1 MISPRCVLLLIAAV
15 TLVIIPALGQPEAKM
30 SFQQAGSPM
39 MPFNVN
45 QPVVYNI
52 HLINPMPSFMRYH
65 VVLEVG
71 PDYNDYSISK
81 KHSRYV
87 DLDSGA
93 SQEIQFEVNYRS
105 PELSRSEFGRW
116 AQDNNDTS
124 IWERSWYRATFTP
137 KVGNPLRSLE
147 GYDGQP
153 SLIKM
158 ITVYRNADV
167 SPKMGTDQTLYSYR
181 VDLFSSAEDA
191 VTLQVAPEAI
201 GPWKDCGTYNY
212 TNIGAWQTF
221 RWENVSLDFDFIGAH
236 YRFAGRKQTQVF
248 EGPFWPV
255 DYEYANESVYPP
267 DGFSGTPFTYSLDFN
282 GSKSLD
288 VGLHVWDVD
297 QNLFKLVEKKKY
309 IDANSWQKMV
319 WTGVTPSETIGSE
332 GTSSYYFSIYYPGS
346 ENPLGTSREDEG
358 KVYLGPDIVLIRYE
372 NPTVSP
378 EKGSTVSRYTYSVEV
393 ETALPVCDIELQTS
407 EPGSSIWRSQGI
419 ATYNGE
425 PQISWKDVAFDGDV
439 AGNVS
444 FRFIRVASPPS
455 IFQGPHLFRESIRG
469 IVSPQNG
476 SLGSW
481 DASFHP
487 PGERL
492 ARTPFVFTMEMDSVE
507 SNGPMMVD
515 LEIYHP
521 ILDTWL
527 PAGSPQNYNSSVGY
541 LNFNVINLPQ
551 PFIENPFLGESR
563 FRFRSGG
570 RFLGGE
576 NGFPGPEI
584 VANFK
589 NITSSYDETRREF
602 TYRTDIR
609 SSQNNLSV
617 ALVYTMDDIVWNF
630 ETDLKAYTSDSAEW
644 KRLEWR
650 GYPYRMAINYVPIG
664 S

>member
-1 MISPRCVLLLIAAV
+1 M
-15 TLVIIPALGQPEAKM
+15 
-30 SFQQAGSPM
+30 
-39 MPFNVN
+39 
-45 QPVVYNI
+45 
-52 HLINPMPSFMRYH
+52 
-65 VVLEVG
+65 
-71 PDYNDYSISK
+71 
-81 KHSRYV
+81 
-87 DLDSGA
+87 
-93 SQEIQFEVNYRS
+93 
-105 PELSRSEFGRW
+105 
-116 AQDNNDTS
+116 
-124 IWERSWYRATFTP
+124 
-137 KVGNPLRSLE
+137 
-147 GYDGQP
+147 
-153 SLIKM
+153 
-158 ITVYRNADV
+158 
-167 SPKMGTDQTLYSYR
+167 
-181 VDLFSSAEDA
+181 
-191 VTLQVAPEAI
+191 
-201 GPWKDCGTYNY
+201 
-212 TNIGAWQTF
+212 
-221 RWENVSLDFDFIGAH
+221 
-236 YRFAGRKQTQVF
+236 
-248 EGPFWPV
+248 
-255 DYEYANESVYPP
+255 
-267 DGFSGTPFTYSLDFN
+267 
-282 GSKSLD
+282 
-288 VGLHVWDVD
+288 
-297 QNLFKLVEKKKY
+297 
-309 IDANSWQKMV
+309 
-319 WTGVTPSETIGSE
+319 
-332 GTSSYYFSIYYPGS
+332 
-346 ENPLGTSREDEG
+346 
-358 KVYLGPDIVLIRYE
+358 YLGPDIVLIRYE

-419 ATYNGE
+419 ATYTGE